1 MKKYC
6 FNKDW
11 EFKLENDLEAFNVFG
26 FEKYAEAGGAG
37 GRFYDYNNWD
47 KIDLPH
53 DWAVALPKDLRANTF
68 AGARANSSFNRFMT
82 EKRSKIDT
90 VYNIGWYR
98 KQFRMPEEWQGKRI
112 FVEFEGVFR
121 DATVF
126 VNGSYMDR
134 HTSGYTSFIV
144 ELTDHLYSDIDNSIA
159 VRVDSEQPE
168 GWWYEGSG
176 IYRNVNI
183 LVGEPVYFK
192 YNQTVIKTD
201 IDGRVFVGTIVLND
215 SENEEKMPIICKIHD
230 QKGRKVA
237 ETRRTVTV
245 EPYSEKK
252 VSLELKVDEPNL
264 WSVDAAYLYTL
275 KLKANNEEFTEKFG
289 IRTVAFDTDKGFFL
303 NGKPLKV
310 RGACV
315 HQDFGGVGVAL
326 SDNLNRYKIQRLKD
340 MGVNAYRCAH
350 HAPSPALL
358 NACDELGMLVMDE
371 TRMFGTSA
379 EAVRQLTDLIERDRN
394 HPCVFIWSLGNEEFS
409 IQNEPISASL
419 MEKIT
424 RIAKSLDD
432 TRSVT
437 YGGNNGNKFLGANS
451 VAEVRGINY
460 IRSRAPWT
468 DIYHEEHPNQPMIGT
483 EESSYVLSRGGAVTD
498 LGSGLLDSTGMVTMA
513 WGQTPKGWVKYFEKR
528 PYLAGSF
535 MWTGFDYRGEPNPFV
550 FSNVSSSFGTID
562 LCGMEKPPF
571 YYYKAWWTDE
581 PVLKLTPH
589 WNHNEG
595 DTVTMAVFTN
605 CEEITLYINGRA
617 IETKKVERFDAP
629 MFTVEYEAGVISV
642 EGIRNGV
649 TYRDEVKTSDKTA
662 EIRCVP
668 VLVGNSDNDV
678 SVYQFEAYDKNGVLC
693 RLASNMLDI
702 TVENGAFVGVGN
714 GDPACLDYEQKL
726 PSEEAVYIRNFNC
739 ENGLYSIPLKIENY
753 ARRRFD
759 YMECESA
766 VEGFD
771 NDYRNIAK
779 FKDSLSE
786 EREEVYTT
794 TVTNV
799 SEYQYIEFERFGG
812 PTTVYLNGEEIG
824 NNKRNGRISYASVR
838 PYRFYCDFKEGN
850 NEIKVVSVQDDF
862 TSKPISGYVKIGKT
876 VKDTTWNV
884 RLHYGLARAF
894 VKSATPEK
902 IKITAKIKK

>member
-1 MKKYC
+1 MKKYS
-6 FNKDW
+6 FNKGW
-11 EFKLENDLEAFNVFG
+11 EFKLQNDLEAFNIFG
-26 FEKYAEAGGAG
+26 MEKYAEAGGAG
-37 GRFYDYNNWD
+37 GRFYDHSNWD

-53 DWAVALPKDLRANTF
+53 DWAVSLPKDLRANTF
-68 AGARANSSFNRFMT
+68 AGARANTPFSRFMT
-82 EKRSKIDT
+82 EKRSNIDT
-90 VYNIGWYR
+90 FYSIGWYR
-98 KQFRMPEEWQGKRI
+98 KQFSMPSEWEGKRVFI
-112 FVEFEGVFR
+112 EFEGVFR
-121 DATVF
+121 DATVWI
-126 VNGSYMDR
+126 NGSYMDR
-134 HTSGYTSFIV
+134 HTSGYTSFVI

-192 YNQTVIKTD
+192 YNKTVIKTD
-201 IDGRVFVGTIVLND
+201 IDGMVSVSTVALND
-215 SENEEKMPIICKIHD
+215 SNVDKKMPIICKIYD

-237 ETRRTVTV
+237 QTQKTVSFSK
-245 EPYSEKK
+245 YSESKIDF
-252 VSLELKVDEPNL
+252 ELFVKEPKL
-264 WSVDAAYLYTL
+264 WSVDTPYLYTL
-275 KLKANNEEFTEKFG
+275 KLTANNEEFTKKFG
-289 IRTVAFDTDKGFFL
+289 IRTVGFDADRGFLL
-303 NGKPLKV
+303 NGEPLKV

-358 NACDELGMLVMDE
+358 DACDELGMLVMNE

-409 IQNEPISASL
+409 IQNEPISARL
-419 MEKIT
+419 MEKAT
-424 RIAKSLDD
+424 RIDKSLDD
-432 TRSVT
+432 TRPVT
-437 YGGNNGNKFLGANS
+437 YGGNNGNKFVGANS
-451 VAEVRGINY
+451 VAEIRGINY
-460 IRSRAPWT
+460 IRSREPWT
-468 DIYHEEHPNQPMIGT
+468 DIYHAEHPDQPMIGT

-498 LGSGLLDSTGMVTMA
+498 LGSGLLDSTGMVTMN
-513 WGQTPKGWVKYFEKR
+513 WGQTPKGWVKYLEKR
-528 PYLAGSF
+528 PYFAGSF

-589 WNHNEG
+589 WNHEIG

-605 CEEITLYINGRA
+605 CEEITLYINGKA

-629 MFTVEYEAGVISV
+629 MFTVEYEEGIIPV
-642 EGIRNGV
+642 EGTKNGI
-649 TYRDEVKTSDKTA
+649 TYRDELRTSDKTA
-662 EIRCVP
+662 KIKCVP
-668 VLVGNSDNDV
+668 VLVGKDENDV
-678 SVYQFEAYDKNGVLC
+678 SIYQFEAYDKNGNLC
-693 RLASNMLDI
+693 RLASDMLDI
-702 TVENGAFVGVGN
+702 TVENGEFVGVGN

-726 PSEEAVYIRNFNC
+726 STEDAIYIRNFNC
-739 ENGLYSIPLKIENY
+739 DNGLYSIPQKVENY

-759 YMECESA
+759 FRIYEPA

-771 NDYRNIAK
+771 NDYRDIAT

-786 EREEVYTT
+786 DREEIYFT
-794 TVTNV
+794 TVTDV
-799 SEYQYIEFERFGG
+799 SSYQYIEFERFGG

-824 NNKRNGRISYASVR
+824 NNKRNGRVSYATVR
-838 PYRFYCDFKEGN
+838 PYRFYCNFKEGK
-850 NEIKVVSVQDDF
+850 NEIKVVSVQNDF
-862 TSKPISGYVKIGKT
+862 TTKPISGFVKIGKT
-876 VKDTTWNV
+876 IKDNTWNV

-894 VKSATPEK
+894 VKSTNPHK
-902 IKITAKIKK
+902 IKITANIKK